1 MDSMYEIDIFDPI
14 KNRLE
19 LYQKSFVLS
28 PELWRKFKIDDIS
41 SVDFTKWGCIK
52 LINGG
57 AFSPELSKLPDKHGG
72 IYIYCIEPR
81 IVPDVGIYVMY
92 IGKAAKQS
100 LRTRVKNYK
109 ACLNDPETRPR
120 LHNLFTQWGD
130 YIYVHY
136 LPVEG
141 SEDAITVL
149 EDRLIAAYGK
159 PPCNAEVRCKS
170 VKLARRAFDD

>member
-81 IVPDVGIYVMY
+81 IVPDVGIYVNGV
-92 IGKAAKQS
+92 IDPVGSNRGDLLDVHDADGKVGSGRNAVITGGHGLDEVLAFMVGIDAE
-100 LRTRVKNYK
+100 LD
-109 ACLNDPETRPR
+109 ACE
-120 LHNLFTQWGD
+120 
-130 YIYVHY
+130 
-136 LPVEG
+136 E
-141 SEDAITVL
+141 
-149 EDRLIAAYGK
+149 
-159 PPCNAEVRCKS
+159 
-170 VKLARRAFDD
+170 